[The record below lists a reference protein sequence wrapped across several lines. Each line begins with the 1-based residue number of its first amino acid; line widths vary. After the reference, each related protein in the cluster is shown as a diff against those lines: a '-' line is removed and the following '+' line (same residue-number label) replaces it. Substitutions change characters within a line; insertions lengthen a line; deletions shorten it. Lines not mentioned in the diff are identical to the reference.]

1 LKSPL
6 GLELPAADAEAEA
19 EMIILL
25 FHDTLLGNLKIE
37 TEFEL

>member
-6 GLELPAADAEAEA
+6 GLELPAADAEA

>member
-6 GLELPAADAEAEA
+6 GLELPAADAEAE
-19 EMIILL
+19 MICLL
-25 FHDTLLGNLKIE
+25 FHDAVLLENLQIE